1 MNNCNHNCNQ
11 GRTCDCVANE
21 EYASSTEG
29 PKIQGGP
36 EMPRAWVALDT
47 EGNIVAMSQ
56 RNMQRGPLTSQE
68 IAGMQNATP
77 QTLWDKAYMKRP
89 QITMEDDSNHPWD
102 WLDDLG
108 DLYKAFIAVFF
119 CAVAGVIVGYL
130 VGPK

>member
-1 MNNCNHNCNQ
+1 MNACNQICNQ

-21 EYASSTEG
+21 EYASNTEG

-36 EMPRAWVALDT
+36 ELPRAWVALDT
-47 EGNIVAMSQ
+47 EKNIVAMSQ
-56 RNMQRGPLTSQE
+56 CYMQRGPLTSQE

-77 QTLWDKAYMKRP
+77 QTLWDNEYMKRQP
-89 QITMEDDSNHPWD
+89 ITLEDDSNRPWD

-108 DLYKAFIAVFF
+108 DLHKGAIVVFF